1 MNNIHIDN
9 RADRFISIIA
19 DDSRVVV
26 DVDSVVAVD
35 SSNKQE

>member
-19 DDSRVVV
+19 DDIGFVRGF
-26 DVDSVVAVD
+26 DVVAVD
-35 SSNKQE
+35 FNTK